1 MAAVVVAREKPC
13 SQALEQEELRT
24 HRAHEARTEEEELAL
39 ASYH

>member
-24 HRAHEARTEEEELAL
+24 HRAHEARAKLSL
-39 ASYH
+39 DRKNQQ